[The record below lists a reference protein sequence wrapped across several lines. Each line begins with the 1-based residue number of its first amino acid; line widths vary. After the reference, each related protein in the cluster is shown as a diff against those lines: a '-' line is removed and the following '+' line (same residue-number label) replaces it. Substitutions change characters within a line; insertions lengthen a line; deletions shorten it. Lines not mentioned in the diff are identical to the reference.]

1 MNLLFYSTME
11 NGAGARLQGVIEEIA
26 PQDKI
31 EIHRTIA
38 SLSPRL
44 RRPANDVSIALFL
57 AASRED
63 LAEILSI
70 RGLLSDVRT
79 ILILPDREKDTIAK
93 GHSFR
98 PRFISYIDS
107 DFTDV
112 AAVLSKMV

>member
-1 MNLLFYSTME
+1 MNLLFYSTLE

-31 EIHRTIA
+31 EIYRTIA

-79 ILILPDREKDTIAK
+79 ILVLPDRKEDTIAE